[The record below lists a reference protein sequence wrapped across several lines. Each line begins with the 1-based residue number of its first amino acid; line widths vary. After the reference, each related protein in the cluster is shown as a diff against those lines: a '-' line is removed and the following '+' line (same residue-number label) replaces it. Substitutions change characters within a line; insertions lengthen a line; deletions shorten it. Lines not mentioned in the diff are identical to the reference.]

1 MKAKD
6 KRKNEMSTMKKKK
19 KGLWVSGWFF
29 GFSLLELLMNK
40 SSVSWCTSQLLIL
53 VMPHRGRFSNTIVVD
68 TLWKDCS
75 VE

>member
-1 MKAKD
+1 
-6 KRKNEMSTMKKKK
+6 MSTMKKKK

-53 VMPHRGRFSNTIVVD
+53 VMPDRKIFEYHCCRHF
-68 TLWKDCS
+68 
-75 VE
+75 VEGLLSRMKKYIMHY